1 MKILKKIKLDTVVSI
16 ANIVSSIVLIIS
28 IIILINE
35 YRRSEVVNEKAIEN
49 LVYNR
54 MMELDRIVIENS
66 DLAEILSKANTNSG
80 SLSKVDTIRYLAYEH
95 VFYDSWETL
104 WVGFQNGVV
113 REETWNDWNE
123 WFISEFK
130 KKPALSWQGNLE
142 KFSTLF
148 LEYLNSDL
156 KVIEISNSLS
166 NKK

>member
-16 ANIVSSIVLIIS
+16 ANIVSSLVLIIS

-54 MMELDRIVIENS
+54 MMELDRLVIENS

-95 VFYDSWETL
+95 V
-104 WVGFQNGVV
+104 WVSKW
-113 REETWNDWNE
+113 R
-123 WFISEFK
+123 SERR
-130 KKPALSWQGNLE
+130 NLE
-142 KFSTLF
+142 
-148 LEYLNSDL
+148 
-156 KVIEISNSLS
+156 
-166 NKK
+166 